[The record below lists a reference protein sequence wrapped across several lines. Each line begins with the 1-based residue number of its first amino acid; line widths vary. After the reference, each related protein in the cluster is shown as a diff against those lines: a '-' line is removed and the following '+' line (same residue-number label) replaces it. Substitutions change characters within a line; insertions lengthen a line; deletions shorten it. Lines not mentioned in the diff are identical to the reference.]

1 MLVFGDRRSR
11 AGFAGTDRGERSTEA
26 LVVWR
31 GEGESVSDLAT
42 PLLSLLTLGV
52 AGDVLLIGILVA
64 GGVSEEEDLDLAD
77 MMELQLVKW
86 RHLVAICIGLLQIC

>member
-11 AGFAGTDRGERSTEA
+11 AGFTGTDRGERSTEA

-31 GEGESVSDLAT
+31 GDGESVSDLAT

-64 GGVSEEEDLDLAD
+64 GGVSEEEDLS
-77 MMELQLVKW
+77 EFQ
-86 RHLVAICIGLLQIC
+86 HYQPH

>member
-1 MLVFGDRRSR
+1 M
-11 AGFAGTDRGERSTEA
+11 
-26 LVVWR
+26 VWR
-31 GEGESVSDLAT
+31 GDGESVSDLAT

-77 MMELQLVKW
+77 MMELELVE
-86 RHLVAICIGLLQIC
+86 RMATPTLAIALVQIWLC